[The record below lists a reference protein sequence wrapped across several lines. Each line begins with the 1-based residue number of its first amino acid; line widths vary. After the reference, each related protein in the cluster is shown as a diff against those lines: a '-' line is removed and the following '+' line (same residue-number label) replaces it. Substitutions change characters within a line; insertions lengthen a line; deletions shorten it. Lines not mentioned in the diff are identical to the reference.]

1 MSLNL
6 NLGLLLITQ
15 NHVFP
20 SSWPVWVESLYF
32 DLHYKYMFYNN
43 CYTCALYI
51 VHHYDISYLT
61 PFGFLFYK
69 KDGLKHSFLPSF
81 SPSSP
86 IPIFIFSFGDRHLNR
101 WAGSEVLQEEMSQPG
116 WGKAKP
122 CRGWH
127 PQLCRRLV
135 RSICLS
141 DALAWGVHGSSSRWA
156 HTQQGFALLLVRGID
171 PAPTT
176 GNRGLPLTSAEAQQ
190 NLQGQTLDF
199 VSF

>member
-1 MSLNL
+1 MCFVYCSSLWHKL
-6 NLGLLLITQ
+6 PDSI
-15 NHVFP
+15 
-20 SSWPVWVESLYF
+20 W
-32 DLHYKYMFYNN
+32 
-43 CYTCALYI
+43 
-51 VHHYDISYLT
+51 
-61 PFGFLFYK
+61 FLFYK
-69 KDGLKHSFLPSF
+69 KGGLKRSFLPSF

-86 IPIFIFSFGDRHLNR
+86 IPIFIFSFGVRHSNR
-101 WAGSEVLQEEMSQPG
+101 WAGNEALQEETSQPG

-122 CRGWH
+122 CGGW
-127 PQLCRRLV
+127 QWMCRRLV

-141 DALAWGVHGSSSRWA
+141 DALAWVMSGSSLCWA
-156 HTQQGFALLLVRGID
+156 HTQQGFSLLLVRRIN